1 MVGQRSGSR
10 GRAVMKDPA
19 TPPGDPN
26 ITCALPASRLEAFTV
41 QGKRPHRAAAP
52 RTPEELGQL
61 LQTAQHEHWAVV
73 PFGSGS
79 RQDLGNP
86 PKRFDLALAT
96 TRLDRIPEYEPQ
108 DLVVRVESGCRLAR
122 LQELLAADRLCLPVV
137 PSAYRQ
143 TTLGGMVAA
152 NASGPDR
159 YGHGTLRDY
168 LLGVGVIQADGTQ
181 TRFGSRV
188 VKNVT
193 GYDMCKLYAGSFGT
207 LGVFYDFYFKL
218 KPLPPVEKT
227 VVGLFRKLPPV
238 RSALSRLLRSPLV
251 PTALEFLDGN
261 ASRRLDRKLDW
272 SGKIAG
278 YALAVKFG
286 DLEAAVNWQ
295 VKELK
300 EIWSSC
306 LDGDMLVSD
315 AREQARLWDGLR
327 EDHFCMAE
335 PPLESVKLK
344 VGILP
349 DQLVQWIE
357 EMEKHLS
364 GIEAPFFLRAHA
376 GSGVI
381 RVYCHLDPATA
392 QAGRLA
398 GLIERWRSLLN
409 AVRGSVVI
417 ESGPATLKNRVDAW
431 GYRYKDLKL
440 MKQIKN
446 RLDPREILNPGRF
459 VV

>member
-1 MVGQRSGSR
+1 MS
-10 GRAVMKDPA
+10 KDAPA
-19 TPPGDPN
+19 TESDSRASF
-26 ITCALPASRLEAFTV
+26 ALPASRLEAFTV

-52 RTPEELGQL
+52 RTPEEISEL
-61 LQTAQHEHWAVV
+61 LRAAQGNHWAVV

-86 PKRFDLALAT
+86 PRRFDLALAT
-96 TRLDRIPEYEPQ
+96 TGLDRIPEYEPQ
-108 DLVVRVESGCRLAR
+108 DLVVRVESGCRLGQ
-122 LQELLAADRLCLPVV
+122 LQELLAADRLCLPLD
-137 PSAYRQ
+137 PPAYRQ

-152 NASGPDR
+152 NASGPCR
-159 YGHGTLRDY
+159 FGHGTLRDY
-168 LLGVGVIQADGTQ
+168 LLGIGVIQADGSQ

-207 LGVFYDFYFKL
+207 LGVFSDFYFKL
-218 KPLPPVEKT
+218 KPLPPLEKT

-238 RSALSRLLRSPLV
+238 GSALSRLLRSPLTPIAV
-251 PTALEFLDGN
+251 EFLNGA
-261 ASRRLDRKLDW
+261 ASLRLDRKLGW
-272 SGKIAG
+272 NGKVAG

-300 EIWSSC
+300 EIWDSC
-306 LDGDMLVSD
+306 PDGDMLVSD
-315 AREQARLWDGLR
+315 SREQDRLWECLR
-327 EDHFCMAE
+327 EDHFCLAE
-335 PPLESVKLK
+335 PPLEDARLK
-344 VGILP
+344 VNILP
-349 DQLVQWIE
+349 NQLVQWIE
-357 EMEKHLS
+357 EIERRLS
-364 GIEAPFFLRAHA
+364 DIEAPFFLRAHA

-381 RVYCHLDPATA
+381 RIYCHLEPSTP

-398 GLIERWRSLLN
+398 GLIERWRGLLN

-417 ESGPATLKNRVDAW
+417 ERGPADLKNRVDAW

-440 MKQIKN
+440 MRRIKN
-446 RLDPREILNPGRF
+446 RLDPLEILNPGRF

>member
-1 MVGQRSGSR
+1 MTKESPGPK
-10 GRAVMKDPA
+10 ADPQVSS
-19 TPPGDPN
+19 
-26 ITCALPASRLEAFTV
+26 ALPPSQLGAFTV
-41 QGKRPHRAAAP
+41 QGKRPDRAATP
-52 RTPEELGQL
+52 RTPEEISQL
-61 LQTAQHEHWAVV
+61 LQSAQREHWAVV

-86 PKRFDLALAT
+86 PERFDLALAT

-122 LQELLAADRLCLPVV
+122 LQELLAADRLCLPVD
-137 PSAYRQ
+137 PPAYRQ

-207 LGVFYDFYFKL
+207 LGVFSDFYFKL
-218 KPLPPVEKT
+218 KPLPPMEKT
-227 VVGLFRKLPPV
+227 VVGLFRKLPTV
-238 RSALSRLLRSPLV
+238 RSALSKLLRSPLIPSAV
-251 PTALEFLDGN
+251 EFLDGN
-261 ASRRLDRKLDW
+261 ASRRLGRKLDW
-272 SGKIAG
+272 SGTIAG

-300 EIWSSC
+300 EIWGTC

-315 AREQARLWDGLR
+315 PQAQARLWDCLR

-335 PPLESVKLK
+335 PPMENVKLK
-344 VGILP
+344 VNILP
-349 DQLVQWIE
+349 NQLVQWIE
-357 EMEKHLS
+357 EMEKQLS

-381 RVYCHLDPATA
+381 RIYCHLDPATA

-398 GLIERWRSLLN
+398 SLIERWRSLLH
-409 AVRGSVVI
+409 AVRGSVVV
-417 ESGPATLKNRVDAW
+417 ERGPASLKNRVDAW

-440 MKQIKN
+440 MKRIKN

>member
-1 MVGQRSGSR
+1 MT
-10 GRAVMKDPA
+10 KDS
-19 TPPGDPN
+19 PGAKADSQVSF
-26 ITCALPASRLEAFTV
+26 ALPASQSEAFTV
-41 QGKRPHRAAAP
+41 QGKRPDRAAAP
-52 RTPEELGQL
+52 RTPEEISHL
-61 LQTAQHEHWAVV
+61 LQSAQREHWAVV

-86 PKRFDLALAT
+86 PERFDLALAT

-122 LQELLAADRLCLPVV
+122 LQELLAADRLCLPVD
-137 PSAYRQ
+137 PPAYRQ

-207 LGVFYDFYFKL
+207 LGVFSDFYFKL
-218 KPLPPVEKT
+218 KPLPPMEKT
-227 VVGLFRKLPPV
+227 VVGLFRKLPTV
-238 RSALSRLLRSPLV
+238 RSALSKLLRSPLI
-251 PTALEFLDGN
+251 PTAVEFLDGN
-261 ASRRLDRKLDW
+261 ASRRLGRKLDW
-272 SGKIAG
+272 SGRIAG

-300 EIWSSC
+300 ETWGSC

-315 AREQARLWDGLR
+315 AQAQARLWDCLR

-335 PPLESVKLK
+335 PSLENVTLK
-344 VGILP
+344 VNILP
-349 DQLVQWIE
+349 NQLVQWIE
-357 EMEKHLS
+357 EMEKHMS

-381 RVYCHLDPATA
+381 RIYCHLDPATA
-392 QAGRLA
+392 QAGKLA

-409 AVRGSVVI
+409 AVRGSVVV
-417 ESGPATLKNRVDAW
+417 ERGPASLKNRVDAW

-440 MKQIKN
+440 MKRIKN

>member
-1 MVGQRSGSR
+1 MT
-10 GRAVMKDPA
+10 KDS
-19 TPPGDPN
+19 PGAKADSQVSF
-26 ITCALPASRLEAFTV
+26 ALPASQSEAFTV
-41 QGKRPHRAAAP
+41 QGKRPDRAAAP
-52 RTPEELGQL
+52 RTPEEISHL
-61 LQTAQHEHWAVV
+61 LQSAQREHWAVV

-86 PKRFDLALAT
+86 PERFDLALAT

-122 LQELLAADRLCLPVV
+122 LQELLAADRLCLPVD
-137 PSAYRQ
+137 PPAYRQ

-207 LGVFYDFYFKL
+207 LGVFSDFYFKL
-218 KPLPPVEKT
+218 KPLPPMEKT
-227 VVGLFRKLPPV
+227 VVGLFRKLPTV
-238 RSALSRLLRSPLV
+238 RSALSKLLRSPLI
-251 PTALEFLDGN
+251 PTAVEFLDGN
-261 ASRRLDRKLDW
+261 ASRRLGRKLDW
-272 SGKIAG
+272 SGTIAG

-300 EIWSSC
+300 ETWGSC

-315 AREQARLWDGLR
+315 AQAQARLWDCLR

-335 PPLESVKLK
+335 PSLENVTLK
-344 VGILP
+344 VNILP
-349 DQLVQWIE
+349 NQLVQWIE
-357 EMEKHLS
+357 EMEKHMS

-381 RVYCHLDPATA
+381 RIHCHHDPATA
-392 QAGRLA
+392 QAGKLA

-409 AVRGSVVI
+409 AVRGSVVV
-417 ESGPATLKNRVDAW
+417 ERGPASLKNRVDAW
-431 GYRYKDLKL
+431 GYRYEDLKL
-440 MKQIKN
+440 MKRIKN

>member
-1 MVGQRSGSR
+1 VTKDVPAPVNPSR
-10 GRAVMKDPA
+10 VS
-19 TPPGDPN
+19 
-26 ITCALPASRLEAFTV
+26 CALPASQLEAFTV
-41 QGKRPHRAAAP
+41 QGKRPDRAAAP
-52 RTPEELGQL
+52 RTPEEISEL
-61 LQTAQHEHWAVV
+61 LRAAQHEHWAVV
-73 PFGSGS
+73 PYGSGS

-86 PKRFDLALAT
+86 PGRFDLALAT

-122 LQELLAADRLCLPVV
+122 LQELLAADRLCLPVD
-137 PSAYRQ
+137 PPAYRQ
-143 TTLGGMVAA
+143 TTLGGMVAT
-152 NASGPDR
+152 NASGPGR
-159 YGHGTLRDY
+159 FGHGTLRDY
-168 LLGVGVIQADGTQ
+168 LLGIGVVQADGSQ

-207 LGVFYDFYFKL
+207 LGVFSDFYFKL
-218 KPLPPVEKT
+218 KPLPPMEMT
-227 VVGLFRKLPPV
+227 VIGLFRKLPPV
-238 RSALSRLLRSPLV
+238 RSALSRLLRSPLIPNAV
-251 PTALEFLDGN
+251 EFLDGD

-272 SGKIAG
+272 NGRIAG

-300 EIWSSC
+300 EIWGAC
-306 LDGDMLVSD
+306 LDGDLLVGDS
-315 AREQARLWDGLR
+315 REQALLWDCLR
-327 EDHFCMAE
+327 EDHFCLAE

-344 VGILP
+344 VNILP
-349 DQLVQWIE
+349 DQLVRWIE
-357 EMEKHLS
+357 EIDGQLS
-364 GIEAPFFLRAHA
+364 ETEVPFVLRAHA

-381 RVYCHLDPATA
+381 RIYCHLDPSTN

-398 GLIERWRSLLN
+398 EPIERWRGLLN

-417 ESGPATLKNRVDAW
+417 ERGPDGLKDRVDPW

-440 MKQIKN
+440 MKRIKN

>member
-52 RTPEELGQL
+52 RTPEELSQL
-61 LQTAQHEHWAVV
+61 LQTAQREHWAVV

-218 KPLPPVEKT
+218 KPLPPMEKT

-238 RSALSRLLRSPLV
+238 RRALSRLLRSPLV
-251 PTALEFLDGN
+251 PTALELLDGN

-398 GLIERWRSLLN
+398 GLIERWRSLLS